1 MITISKKFSWLS
13 VCFLLACD
21 AEVSQPEVGEE
32 PGEPVD
38 LSSYFITP
46 TLCGDS
52 EGPTCT
58 SLRLGDAYLTTTSP
72 AQGKLFAC
80 VAGNAGAPG
89 SNPAR
94 ITWIDWAAGT
104 WNLLAKPFLPSG
116 SFSPQSGS
124 VSVSED
130 GGIRSIT
137 VNNLPVDGRIG
148 DWPMTQYAALSAID
162 GNPGVPAATNVTFNI
177 PIAPVVSVTPSC
189 TSLGAIGV
197 TLNGVVL
204 YNAVDAR
211 GNDAVAH
218 EIVDEFGG
226 HPAMSAY
233 HYHFLPERL
242 DSAPMSDGHSG
253 LVGYIRD
260 GFGLYGYDGEGGV
273 ELTNADLD
281 ECHGHDHSPLGYHYH
296 ATIEYPYTIGCYR
309 GDPESASFSSV
320 RTVDDKAG
328 GISYEVKTEPVR
340 AFLKGMI
347 AHHQQ
352 ALDMVALVP
361 RSTYGRDIR
370 EVAVRMH
377 ITQSEEIKL
386 MQYWL
391 NGDVIPDDDVGV
403 VSGDQD
409 RLMPGMLSEER
420 MAKLRTAQGDDFDR
434 LFLQSMIEHH
444 KGAIEMVHVFL
455 ERFGSLGET
464 IVVDWFIDHIK
475 AEQGIEVAR
484 MSRMLARL
492 P

>member
-1 MITISKKFSWLS
+1 MIVIPKWFAMFSL
-13 VCFLLACD
+13 CFLLACD
-21 AEVSQPEVGEE
+21 AVVSQPEFVEE

-46 TLCGDS
+46 TLCSDS

-58 SLRLGDAYLTTTSP
+58 SLRLGDTHLTTTSP

-80 VAGNAGAPG
+80 VAGNARAPG
-89 SNPAR
+89 SDPAR

-104 WNLLAKPFLPSG
+104 WHLLAKPFLPAG

-124 VSVSED
+124 VSVSEV

-137 VNNLPVDGRIG
+137 VNNLPVDGKIG
-148 DWPMTQYAALSAID
+148 DWPMTQYAMLSAID
-162 GNPGVPAATNVTFNI
+162 RNPGVPAATNVTFNI
-177 PIAPVVSVTPSC
+177 PISPVVSVTPSC

-233 HYHFLPERL
+233 HYHYLPERL

-281 ECHGHDHSPLGYHYH
+281 ECHGHDHQPLGYHYH

-309 GDPESASFSSV
+309 GDPESAFFSSASAFE
-320 RTVDDKAG
+320 DK
-328 GISYEVKTEPVR
+328 ISNIPQELKTEPAR
-340 AFLKGMI
+340 AFLRGMI

-352 ALDMVALVP
+352 ALDMVALVR

-370 EVAVRMH
+370 EIAVGMQ
-377 ITQSEEIKL
+377 IAQAEEIKL
-386 MQYWL
+386 MQSWL
-391 NGDVIPDDDVGV
+391 NGDVILDGDVEV

-420 MAKLRTAQGDDFDR
+420 MAKLRAAQGEDFDR

-444 KGAIEMVHVFL
+444 EGAIKMVSVFL
-455 ERFGSLGET
+455 ERFGSLGDT
-464 IVVDWFIDHIK
+464 IVLDWFIDHIK

-492 P
+492 Q